1 MYYVVEQRNHEK
13 CLRIHAAD
21 GRYYAVLPTELLP
34 TLEDLREMRL
44 LGCDTLEEANR
55 MLEAHRG
62 ASKEGWYSIYK
73 Y

>member
-1 MYYVVEQRNHEK
+1 MYYVVEQRSHEK
-13 CLRIHAAD
+13 CLRIH
-21 GRYYAVLPTELLP
+21 GINERYYAVLPTELLP
-34 TLEDLREMRL
+34 TLEDLQEMNL

-55 MLEAHRG
+55 MLEAYRA